1 MASRKLAGDLTT
13 GTKTRIN
20 YMIKAAV
27 VILNWNGRKFLEQFI
42 PKVVAYNPAYSEII
56 IADNCS
62 TDDSVEWMTNHF
74 PQIKIIK
81 NASNGGFAKGYNEAL
96 SQLDAEYFVLLNS
109 DVEVTDNWMDPI
121 ITLMDNDL
129 TIAACQPKIR
139 SYNEREKFEYAGAAG
154 GFIDKWGFTFVEEEY
169 LTPMKM
175 IWVNT
180 TIHEKFF
187 GLLVPV
193 YLFVQ
198 VRGKKLVA
206 LTKTSLLIWKRSIC
220 VGAYAIKNGK

>member
-1 MASRKLAGDLTT
+1 M
-13 GTKTRIN
+13 
-20 YMIKAAV
+20 
-27 VILNWNGRKFLEQFI
+27 EQFI

-180 TIHEKFF
+180 TIHEKFL
-187 GLLVPV
+187 G
-193 YLFVQ
+193 YWCLF
-198 VRGKKLVA
+198 
-206 LTKTSLLIWKRSIC
+206 IC
-220 VGAYAIKNGK
+220 SCKCVERNWWL